1 MISYLVLRHVAF
13 IPCIIRAKIVFQLLP
28 SPLPQLD
35 KVMHHPWLKSGSMD
49 GMLEPVL
56 PMGDMVQTC
65 PLNTRD
71 EIDPDVLL
79 SMTSLGC
86 FRDKHKLID
95 ALLSPRLVY
104 IWEFIY
110 FEF

>member
-1 MISYLVLRHVAF
+1 M
-13 IPCIIRAKIVFQLLP
+13 Q
-28 SPLPQLD
+28 
-35 KVMHHPWLKSGSMD
+35 HPWLKSGSLD

-65 PLNTRD
+65 PLNARD

-104 IWEFIY
+104 IWEFLHRICMYVQY
-110 FEF
+110 FKFRMSKFQTLG